1 MFKSKK
7 NYKIDKSFKKMFKGG
22 FKIYDNIQ
30 QPFQVLFINIL
41 NCLVNHERAKDIKF
55 TIGYHNVVR
64 TYCYYIKVES
74 IETVYAFIWGQG
86 QKLESTEV
94 YVFNTLELPKY
105 GLRIMMKDKK
115 QTTSIKIKSLDC
127 FHIAEIIIS
136 DITVK
141 EVKKGLKEKL

>member
-1 MFKSKK
+1 MFKSKRK
-7 NYKIDKSFKKMFKGG
+7 YKIDKSFKKMFKGK

-41 NCLVNHERAKDIKF
+41 NCLVNHERAKDIEF
-55 TIGYHNVVR
+55 EVGYHDLVR

-74 IETVYAFIWGQG
+74 IKTIYAFIWGQG
-86 QKLESTEV
+86 QKLENIKV

-105 GLRIMMKDKK
+105 GLGIMIKDKK

-127 FHIAEIIIS
+127 FYIAEIIIG
-136 DITVK
+136 DVIVEEIKK
-141 EVKKGLKEKL
+141 ELKEK